1 MKLEDIRKIGV
12 VGAGTMGFGIALN
25 FALAGYPTRINDV
38 SDEVM
43 GHSLGNIEA
52 ALKLMHEEKLVT
64 AGEAKAAL
72 GRIMPTLDLAMVA
85 RDSDFITEVIVERSA
100 DKKALFNKLDRL
112 CSPTTVL
119 ASNTS
124 WLTLSDFGS
133 EVHRQE
139 KLVVTHYFA
148 PAHLVPGVEVVR
160 SPRTSDETF
169 QLACDLMKAIGKVP
183 IRVVQER
190 SGSLINRIQD
200 AMRHE
205 ANKLWAEGVAS
216 AEDIE
221 LGITSTFGFR
231 SPHEGPFYH
240 FDLAGMWRWPRDVR
254 EGIADAELEGQTGL
268 TRETR
273 EKIWQQYAD
282 GKTWFVDPAKHQEA
296 IERRDRD
303 FARRL
308 KALYRSRQGK
318 QAGPA
323 RHRNQ

>member
-1 MKLEDIRKIGV
+1 MGIEGIEKVGV

-25 FALAGYPTRINDV
+25 FALAGYPTHLHDI
-38 SDEVM
+38 SDEILN
-43 GHSLGNIEA
+43 HSVRNIES
-52 ALKLMHEEKLVT
+52 ALKLMREEKLIT
-64 AGEAKAAL
+64 AAEAKAAL
-72 GRIMPTLDLAMVA
+72 RLITPTTNLERLA
-85 RDSDFITEVIVERSA
+85 DQSDFVTEVIVERSA

-112 CSPTTVL
+112 CSPKTVL

-124 WLTLSDFGS
+124 WLTLTDFGS
-133 EVHRQE
+133 EVSRQE
-139 KLVVTHYFA
+139 KLVITHYFA

-160 SPRTSDETF
+160 SPLTSDETF
-169 QLACDLMKAIGKVP
+169 RLACDLMTAIGKVP
-183 IRVVQER
+183 IKVLQER
-190 SGSLINRIQD
+190 PGSLINRIQD

-205 ANKLWAEGVAS
+205 ANRLWAEGVAS

-254 EGIADAELEGQTGL
+254 EGIADAELEGQNGL

-273 EKIWQQYAD
+273 DRIWAQYAE
-282 GKTWFVDPAKHQEA
+282 GQTWFVDPAKHQEA
-296 IERRDRD
+296 VERRDRD

-308 KALYRSRQGK
+308 KALYRKK
-318 QAGPA
+318 QDK
-323 RHRNQ
+323 

>member
-1 MKLEDIRKIGV
+1 MKIEDVEKVGV

-25 FALAGYPTRINDV
+25 FALAGYPTYLNDV
-38 SDEVM
+38 SDEVL
-43 GHSLGNIEA
+43 GRSLCNIEN
-52 ALKLMHEEKLVT
+52 ALKLMREEKLIT
-64 AGEAKAAL
+64 ATEAKTAL
-72 GRIMPTLDLAMVA
+72 RKIAPTTDLEQLAE
-85 RDSDFITEVIVERSA
+85 RSDFVTEVIVERSS

-112 CSPTTVL
+112 CRPSTVL

-133 EVHRQE
+133 DVSRKD
-139 KLVVTHYFA
+139 KLVITHYFA

-160 SPRTSDETF
+160 SPLTSEMTYR
-169 QLACDLMKAIGKVP
+169 LAYDLMKAIGKVP
-183 IRVVQER
+183 IRVLQER
-190 SGSLINRIQD
+190 PGSLINRIQD

-254 EGIADAELEGQTGL
+254 EGIADSELEGQAGL

-273 EKIWQQYAD
+273 DKIWAQYAD

-296 IERRDRD
+296 VELRDRD

-308 KALYRSRQGK
+308 KALYRKK
-318 QAGPA
+318 QTE
-323 RHRNQ
+323 